1 MANQDIQERNVVMLL
16 MAQDA
21 GLEKALAQ
29 FPDDVA
35 IAMNTATQVRE
46 ALSALENV
54 PGQRQ
59 LPAGP
64 MDVK

>member
-1 MANQDIQERNVVMLL
+1 MANQEIQERNAFMLL

-35 IAMNTATQVRE
+35 SAIDTAIQVRE
-46 ALSALENV
+46 ALSALESV

-59 LPAGP
+59 LPARP
-64 MDVK
+64 MNVK